1 MVGLIGMIYIICQLD
16 LGSFIGENC
25 SKLKRKKTKLLKNP
39 NLLQIILLKREE
51 GDIYIKY
58 NNGNM
63 SKNILSENTVIDKLL
78 SLFIKAKADNQG
90 DKFLSNIKQKDPN
103 LAKTWD
109 KVDKYMEAAL
119 RAAKEDL
126 KASGISTKDIDSRLK
141 RFDQ

>member
-1 MVGLIGMIYIICQLD
+1 
-16 LGSFIGENC
+16 
-25 SKLKRKKTKLLKNP
+25 
-39 NLLQIILLKREE
+39 
-51 GDIYIKY
+51 
-58 NNGNM
+58 M

-78 SLFIKAKADNQG
+78 SLFIKAKADNQS
-90 DKFLSNIKQKDPN
+90 DKFLTNIKQKDPN

-126 KASGISTKDIDSRLK
+126 KASGISTKDIDARLK